1 MIKLVIKIGSKQ
13 NSTEAVC
20 FIEKLIL
27 EMYKSSEFIFITEA
41 KSGFLRKLITS

>member
-13 NSTEAVC
+13 NSPESVS
-20 FIEKLIL
+20 FKSYSL
-27 EMYKSSEFIFITEA
+27 EIWKSSAFIFITEA